1 MLTPDLRS
9 HLATCE
15 AVIIGAS
22 SGAIEALNQLLP
34 VIPAAARIPVIV
46 IVHLPPDRPSLL
58 PELFATR
65 CSARVAEPEDKQPMN
80 PGTIWFAPSNY
91 HLLLESDHSFSLSID
106 APVNFSRPSID
117 VLFESAA
124 DSLGSKLCAVVLTGA
139 NADGALG
146 ASVIRRQ
153 GGLVIVQDP
162 RTAEAKEMPSAA
174 IASASPQIVASLPEI
189 ADLIVLLT
197 RAAP

>member
-1 MLTPDLRS
+1 MLTPALQS
-9 HLATCE
+9 HLAACE
-15 AVIIGAS
+15 AMIIGAS
-22 SGAIEALNQLLP
+22 SGAIAALRQLLP
-34 VIPAAARIPVIV
+34 VVPEAARIPLVV
-46 IVHLPPDRPSLL
+46 VVHLTPERPSLL

-65 CSARVAEPEDKQPMN
+65 CSARVAEPEDKQPMS

-91 HLLLESDHSFSLSID
+91 HLLVESDRSFSLSID

-124 DSLGSKLCAVVLTGA
+124 DALGSKLCAVVLTGA

-146 ASVIRRQ
+146 ASAIRRR
-153 GGLVIVQDP
+153 GGFVIVQDP
-162 RTAEAKEMPSAA
+162 GTAEAPEMPSAA
-174 IASASPQIVASLPEI
+174 IASANPQIVASLPQI
-189 ADLIVLLT
+189 ADLISLAT